1 MLLTRDHLLAILSEP
16 ERALEEARGCGIE
29 VEDLSRLLSGCFVR
43 CKAAYYRPDA
53 PFYTLKRISR
63 IWKEPRESIPGMYW
77 KMMLVDTSADHAHQE
92 FAATLAYISNE
103 TGASPP
109 ISPHTSLWV
118 LKEEFL
124 ARTATLKPSWCDAPT
139 RAERVA
145 SARALVGGRVRG
157 VSIVGSRDD

>member
-1 MLLTRDHLLAILSEP
+1 M
-16 ERALEEARGCGIE
+16 ARSKPPPAATSDKADT
-29 VEDLSRLLSGCFVR
+29 VTKLPTFSGNSHD
-43 CKAAYYRPDA
+43 K
-53 PFYTLKRISR
+53 
-63 IWKEPRESIPGMYW
+63 
-77 KMMLVDTSADHAHQE
+77 QE